1 MRQWRLWLRINSP
14 MGMIMEYKLNDQLDQ
29 KALAENFKKAGRVQ
43 IKDAMDAKC
52 ADTLSETIEK
62 MAIWRSVYMEGD
74 QDRSK
79 HGQEMASMTDRR
91 RREMIER
98 AYLQARDQYQY
109 LRYDCPLDEI
119 PNAKDPKALKDADV
133 YFNSDGFRDFL
144 RTVAGSKDGEL
155 ENVHARWLQR
165 EQFMT
170 DSALATNLP
179 DCKLW
184 FSMDMTRTWQ
194 PHWGGHLNFL
204 DSDGE
209 IEEAWSPG
217 FNRLNIYAGGT
228 RHSISYV
235 TPFHKAFCLSICG
248 RLV

>member
-1 MRQWRLWLRINSP
+1 MGRI
-14 MGMIMEYKLNDQLDQ
+14 MKYKINKELNL
-29 KALAENFKKAGRVQ
+29 KTLAAAFKKAGRVQ
-43 IKDAMDAKC
+43 VKDALEDKS

-62 MAIWRSVYMEGD
+62 KAIWLSVFLDGEKA
-74 QDRSK
+74 RAVS
-79 HGQEMASMTDRR
+79 GQQAKSLTNRR
-91 RREMIER
+91 QRDMMQKI
-98 AYLQARDQYQY
+98 YFQARDSFQYVHFE
-109 LRYDCPLDEI
+109 CPLDKI
-119 PNAKDPKALKDADV
+119 PDSQEPDGLKDADV
-133 YFNSDGFRDFL
+133 FFKSDGFRDFL
-144 RTVAGSKDGEL
+144 RGVAGVKTGEL
-155 ENVHARWLQR
+155 EDVRARWLQR

-184 FSMDMTRTWQ
+184 FSMDVTRKWR

-209 IEEAWSPG
+209 IEQAWSPG

-235 TPFHKAFCLSICG
+235 TPFHDAFCLSVCG